1 MSLSV
6 PEILEIVDGME
17 KESRALKEELFK
29 MCWYMRGG
37 VTLEEMYQTDT
48 SDREVISDIITA
60 NLEMTKET
68 KLPFF

>member
-1 MSLSV
+1 
-6 PEILEIVDGME
+6 ME